1 MQYKIIKKEENNLI
15 GENKLKLLK
24 TEFEITSASVDNL
37 VFDTDNDSLRRLDI
51 LKYSTEDIYFKDHNN
66 DTVIISPSNISNY
79 IDKLKIKLSNRYTK
93 INTLY
98 NNIKINGTFTLK
110 QAQSAFENL
119 DI

>member
-24 TEFEITSASVDNL
+24 TEFEITSASVDN
-37 VFDTDNDSLRRLDI
+37 